1 MAVLP
6 VGTFGLCVGSLK
18 QTPLSVRRGFN
29 SRKTILEPP
38 ANKCVCSIPFV
49 LLGHNNAL

>member
-1 MAVLP
+1 MAILA
-6 VGTFGLCVGSLK
+6 VGAFGLSVGSLK
-18 QTPLSVRRGFN
+18 QTLLPIRWGLN

-38 ANKCVCSIPFV
+38 TDKCVCSIPFV